1 MTTYVY
7 EPIHQKGGGKPR
19 YYEIKQKMDDKP
31 LTKHLGR
38 QAANEASRDWGA
50 DSARRAGWIWDAE
63 FQGRRRFGFGMR
75 MQAGNLLRL
84 TVKGSRD

>member
-31 LTKHLGR
+31 LTKHHETGEPIRRVVLG
-38 QAANEASRDWGA
+38 
-50 DSARRAGWIWDAE
+50 
-63 FQGRRRFGFGMR
+63 
-75 MQAGNLLRL
+75 
-84 TVKGSRD
+84 

>member
-31 LTKHLGR
+31 LTKHPETGSPFG
-38 QAANEASRDWGA
+38 ASCSA
-50 DSARRAGWIWDAE
+50 DMGP
-63 FQGRRRFGFGMR
+63 
-75 MQAGNLLRL
+75 
-84 TVKGSRD
+84 